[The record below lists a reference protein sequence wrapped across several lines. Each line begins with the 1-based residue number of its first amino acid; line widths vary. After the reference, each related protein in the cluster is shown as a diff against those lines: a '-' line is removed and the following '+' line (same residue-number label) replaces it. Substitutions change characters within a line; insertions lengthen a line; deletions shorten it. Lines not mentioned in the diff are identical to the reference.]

1 MKKNDYRPG
10 EVIVT
15 DFLGYQHW
23 SIVSDRK
30 CDDNQYKLISATR
43 RNGTVKE
50 EKFDTVTQGR
60 HSYKVGD
67 IGKPEDFLFLIDRA
81 RGWIGQ
87 WDYSILSAN
96 CEHFVNLIRLDK
108 AKSRQLEN
116 TLLCSAIT
124 LMLVSASSKKI
135 SVSSMLCLLVISGG
149 IAVYASRGQP
159 AASNSLNHN
168 EGNIG

>member
-96 CEHFVNLIRLDK
+96 CEHFVNLIRFK
-108 AKSRQLEN
+108 
-116 TLLCSAIT
+116 
-124 LMLVSASSKKI
+124 
-135 SVSSMLCLLVISGG
+135 
-149 IAVYASRGQP
+149 QP
-159 AASNSLNHN
+159 AIIWQHWVLVNHFFYKVRPLQT
-168 EGNIG
+168 GYIAF